1 MSQPWSIGI
10 RAFVVVIFDLPWGNK
25 IPWLSSSSLLWS
37 HSLLLSSPYVS
48 NSLSS
53 STSFPA
59 YLFLPLLILKRQ
71 RWHINRYP
79 SSPPL
84 IPLLQDYGWILP
96 SQIICLPLNLLR
108 VRNLPLPD
116 FLPLTITSVIASPPI
131 EQYPHG
137 NITDGIDWVD
147 TEPQQVLQ

>member
-1 MSQPWSIGI
+1 MGFLGI
-10 RAFVVVIFDLPWGNK
+10 RAFVVVIFDPPQGNK
-25 IPWLSSSSLLWS
+25 LSWLSSYSLLWS
-37 HSLLLSSPYVS
+37 HSLSLSSPYVS
-48 NSLSS
+48 NYFYS
-53 STSFPA
+53 STSFPD
-59 YLFLPLLILKRQ
+59 YLFLPLLILRRQ

-79 SSPPL
+79 FSPPP

-116 FLPLTITSVIASPPI
+116 FLPLIITSVIASPPI